1 MARGIITGT
10 TFRNRELDITSLKD
24 LSVQERASREEAAPP
39 NLYEQLSAQHGYLKG
54 ELHHALPAHRT
65 LLRVFDFPS
74 DDEEEIEGM
83 VDLQMEKI
91 APFPV
96 EHMYVSH
103 EVLHEAD
110 GISRVLVVAAHK
122 KWVEHAGE
130 SFAEAGLDLTR
141 IDVDILGWLHL
152 LRNANEL
159 PEHGRHLVMLMDES
173 GTELV
178 LLDDGVPLGFRSL
191 GVMDEDE
198 TEAEFMGDLVEEL
211 EFSLTS
217 LEAEWGGDPFQSL
230 TVWHRGAEPYAIDR
244 LGITAGVPV
253 QIRPLASSSIGPLS
267 EGVALRAASAE
278 KSGRLDLAPSEWVD
292 RIRDKGARRGL
303 YMAALAM
310 VTLFLLYLLGVIL
323 FTRWQDQQLE
333 TAVAK
338 ASALEKPAE
347 EVVEMQGNVRFLE
360 GFTDRDQSSL
370 ETLKRITDAQPA
382 GIDVTDYRFVKKDL
396 EVQVKGTTK
405 NDDLVNQWTSNLD
418 DSGRFAIDNDRIS
431 KKRSTRGNY
440 TIFDFRANLVDDQE
454 EADDGGKSDDT
465 NESEKDGGQA

>member
-24 LSVQERASREEAAPP
+24 LSVQDRATRDEAAPP

-74 DDEEEIEGM
+74 DDPEEIEGM
-83 VDLQMEKI
+83 VDLQMDKI

-103 EVLHEAD
+103 EVLNEAD

-159 PEHGRHLVMLMDES
+159 PEHGRHLIMMMDES

-178 LLDDGVPLGFRSL
+178 LLEDGVPLGFRSL
-191 GVMDEDE
+191 GLMDEDE

-211 EFSLTS
+211 EYSLTS
-217 LEAEWGGDPFQSL
+217 LEAEWGGDPFKSL
-230 TVWHRGAEPYAIDR
+230 TIWHRGAEPYAVDR

-253 QIRPLASSSIGPLS
+253 HIHQLDGSSGANIGPLS
-267 EGVALRAASAE
+267 QGVALRAASAD
-278 KSGRLDLAPSEWVD
+278 KGGRLDLAPSEWVD

-333 TAVAK
+333 AAQAK
-338 ASALEKPAE
+338 ASALKQPAE
-347 EVVEMQGNVRFLE
+347 SVVKMKRNVRFLKN
-360 GFTDRDQSSL
+360 FTGRDQSSL
-370 ETLKRITDAQPA
+370 ETLKRITDAQPV
-382 GIDVTDYRFVKKDL
+382 GIDVTDYRFIKKDL

-405 NDDLVNQWTSNLD
+405 NGDLVNQWKSNLD
-418 DSGRFAIDNDRIS
+418 ESGRFKIDNNRGS
-431 KKRSTRGNY
+431 KKKSTRGNY
-440 TIFDFRANLVDDQE
+440 WIFDFRANLAGDDE
-454 EADDGGKSDDT
+454 DTAEADAV
-465 NESEKDGGQA
+465 ESGKDGGQA